1 MTYLRG
7 LHMSNIKLFLKN
19 TLLFNLVFISFAA
32 SAQEIEEVVVTA
44 TKKAESTQD
53 LALSI
58 EALTAES
65 LDVNQVYDVSEIKF
79 MMFLTLLKLHQ
90 ALKLRK

>member
-32 SAQEIEEVVVTA
+32 SAQEIEEVVDPDGDLSDEPVFRFFHRDGNRQRILRR
-44 TKKAESTQD
+44 AE
-53 LALSI
+53 
-58 EALTAES
+58 
-65 LDVNQVYDVSEIKF
+65 
-79 MMFLTLLKLHQ
+79 
-90 ALKLRK
+90 LRKRLEQKEHNKKEER